1 MNVYER
7 MADLTERFVAAV
19 VAKDEAQQQAVALRI
34 AAVSLEL
41 MPELMQMAQII
52 DRDIPPTLAAIE
64 AAVAFVQAPE
74 LEKAAPYAAL
84 VEALQKA
91 GAL

>member
-1 MNVYER
+1 
-7 MADLTERFVAAV
+7 V
-19 VAKDEAQQQAVALRI
+19 VQDEAQQQAVALRI
-34 AAVSLEL
+34 AATSLEL

-52 DRDIPPTLAAIE
+52 DRDIPPTLEAIE
-64 AAVAFVQAPE
+64 AAAAFVQAPE

-84 VEALQKA
+84 VEALKKA

>member
-7 MADLTERFVAAV
+7 MALLMEWYALSVNN
-19 VAKDEAQQQAVALRI
+19 EAQRQIVATQI
-34 AAVSLEL
+34 AETMVVM
-41 MPELMQMAQII
+41 MPQLIQVAQII
-52 DRDIPPTLAAIE
+52 DRDIPPTLEAIE
-64 AAVAFVQAPE
+64 AAAAFVQAPE

-84 VEALQKA
+84 VEALKKA